1 MLNIKIELQDLS
13 KLKELAK
20 KNNLTLRISEEVI
33 QNLRNAHFKE
43 GLSINKIKEVYQK
56 DLLNIGLLYKT
67 KTGTISKRFVPK
79 GSEFVLI
86 LLGYSNWEDYKKNSK
101 ILFLNSEKKLTNE
114 ISQFDLTKEKNISE
128 IIKKLHLNIKFTTV
142 IIDEIRKMH
151 FEEGASMLKIAR
163 DLESDLK
170 ELGWLKPNEYRIYRK
185 KYKTPVFKKRV
196 SRFLYYIL
204 GYKNFEDYQINQK
217 KLYIKTRNKIRRDSG
232 FTQKKKEEIRNTHQ
246 NKCIICKS
254 ENNLHVHHL
263 DNNPENNEK
272 ANLKTLCKDCHI
284 KIGKGYYKYN
294 KKTNRFEE
302 KVFYQI
308 SRQINEIQI
317 KSFYDKELIKI
328 IKFLYPKY
336 RSFNNSDKYWLV
348 DIKAFQL
355 IKTELLDY
363 INSTEKIYEIHG
375 DINFKRG
382 DKLSQN
388 KNSY

>member
-1 MLNIKIELQDLS
+1 LLNIKIELQDLS

-20 KNNLTLRISEEVI
+20 ENNLTLRISEEVI

-56 DLLNIGLLYKT
+56 DLLNIGILYKT

-101 ILFLNSEKKLTNE
+101 FLFLNSEKKLINE

-128 IIKKLHLNIKFTTV
+128 IIKKLHLNIEFTTA

-163 DLESDLK
+163 DLELDLK

-185 KYKTPVFKKRV
+185 KYKTPVFKKGV

-204 GYKNFEDYQINQK
+204 GYKSFEDYQINQK

-284 KIGKGYYKYN
+284 KIGKGYYKYD
-294 KKTNRFEE
+294 KKTDRFEE

-308 SRQINEIQI
+308 SRQNNEIQI

-363 INSTEKIYEIHG
+363 IKSTEKIYEIHG

>member
-1 MLNIKIELQDLS
+1 M
-13 KLKELAK
+13 
-20 KNNLTLRISEEVI
+20 
-33 QNLRNAHFKE
+33 
-43 GLSINKIKEVYQK
+43 
-56 DLLNIGLLYKT
+56 
-67 KTGTISKRFVPK
+67 
-79 GSEFVLI
+79 
-86 LLGYSNWEDYKKNSK
+86 
-101 ILFLNSEKKLTNE
+101 
-114 ISQFDLTKEKNISE
+114 
-128 IIKKLHLNIKFTTV
+128 NIKFTTV

-163 DLESDLK
+163 DLEPYLK

-185 KYKTPVFKKRV
+185 KYKTPVFKKGV

-204 GYKNFEDYQINQK
+204 GYKTFEDYQINQK

-232 FTQKKKEEIRNTHQ
+232 FTQKKKVEIRNTHQ

-294 KKTNRFEE
+294 KETNRFEE

-336 RSFNNSDKYWLV
+336 RSFNNSDKNWLV